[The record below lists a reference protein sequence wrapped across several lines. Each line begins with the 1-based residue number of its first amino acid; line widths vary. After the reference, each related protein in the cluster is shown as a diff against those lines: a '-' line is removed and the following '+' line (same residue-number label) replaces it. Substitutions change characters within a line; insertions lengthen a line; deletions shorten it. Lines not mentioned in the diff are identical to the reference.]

1 MLVAML
7 GMTMRASA
15 SSGRTANVISASA
28 IGGRPMPIAPLAI
41 PATMKAPAI
50 TSICVTVIAE
60 LYSSGVGEDLLHEA
74 RVGFTDQARDR
85 PAENG
90 ERLRIGRR
98 RRNRAGRDIERE
110 AGIVLHLLEAV
121 AGMNRLQP
129 ESATLLVEGEP
140 AEIGQ
145 ESDRTARTIDAVG
158 PRPGRGDEV
167 DLGHHHAA
175 RVFFAE
181 QDHPRHQIVEI
192 GRAERARPAER
203 GLRIGPAR
211 ADQVDIG
218 LAVDLAATQE
228 EGI

>member
-15 SSGRTANVISASA
+15 PSGRTANVISASA
-28 IGGRPMPIAPLAI
+28 IGGRPMRIAPLAI

-50 TSICVTVIAE
+50 TSICVTGIAE
-60 LYSSGVGEDLLHEA
+60 LYSRGVGEDLQQEA
-74 RVGFTDQARDR
+74 RLGFTDPARSR
-85 PAENG
+85 AAENG

-98 RRNRAGRDIERE
+98 RRNRAGRDIECE
-110 AGIVLHLLEAV
+110 AGVVLHLLEAV

-145 ESDRTARTIDAVG
+145 ESDRSARTVDAVG

-175 RVFFAE
+175 RLFSAE
-181 QDHPRHQIVEI
+181 QEHPRHQIVEI
-192 GRAERARPAER
+192 GRAARARPAYP
-203 GLRIGPAR
+203 GLRIRPSR
-211 ADQVDIG
+211 ADPV
-218 LAVDLAATQE
+218 
-228 EGI
+228 